1 MITITME
8 TSSPKAIALAK
19 RLLASKKETQR
30 EIRAYAKTP
39 EYQKRL
45 EELRKKDEAR
55 NQLG

>member
-1 MITITME
+1 ME